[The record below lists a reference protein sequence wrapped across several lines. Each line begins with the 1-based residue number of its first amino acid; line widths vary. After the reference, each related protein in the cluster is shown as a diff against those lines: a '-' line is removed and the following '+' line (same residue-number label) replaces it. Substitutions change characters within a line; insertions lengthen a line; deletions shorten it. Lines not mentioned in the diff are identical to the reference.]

1 MKKLIIACA
10 DFTFPLLEH
19 DKVLDLIAMLDC
31 EGVDIGLF
39 SGRSHLRPEKEFAN
53 TKENARLLKMK
64 LHDRGLIPSDVYLQL
79 DTSLSGNA
87 INHPDEKVRLFAR
100 EQFLKLVEYAHVL
113 GADHITCLPGMYFP
127 NQSNEKSLEICYH
140 ELTWRLKQ
148 IQNTSLC
155 FAVESHIGSPF
166 INPLGTRRLL
176 DAVPGLTLT
185 LDYTH
190 FIKEGYEQE
199 DIDHLLE
206 YASHFHARGARKG
219 YLQTSMTHNTI
230 NYKSIINKLIKLGYD
245 GWIGIEYIW
254 IDWENCN
261 EVDTLS
267 ETIRLRDTIKNAY
280 LEAIPL

>member
-1 MKKLIIACA
+1 MKNLKIACA
-10 DFTFPLLEH
+10 DFTFPLLSH

-31 EGVDIGLF
+31 KGVDIGLF

-53 TKENARLLKMK
+53 TTENARILKMK

-79 DTSLSGNA
+79 DTSISGSA
-87 INHPDEKVRLFAR
+87 LNHPDEKIRLFAR
-100 EQFLKLVEYAHVL
+100 EQFLKLVEYAHAL

-127 NQSNEKSLEICYH
+127 DQSNEKSLETCCN

-148 IQNTSLC
+148 VENTSLC
-155 FAVESHIGSPF
+155 FAVESHVGSPF
-166 INPLGTRRLL
+166 INPLETRRLL
-176 DAVPGLTLT
+176 ESVPGLTLT

-190 FIKEGYEQE
+190 FVKAGYAQE

-206 YASHFHARGARKG
+206 YASHFHARGAKKG
-219 YLQTSMTHNTI
+219 RLQTSMTCNTI
-230 NYKSIINKLIKLGYD
+230 NYKSIINKLVEAGYD

-254 IDWENCN
+254 IDWERCN

-267 ETIRLRDTIKNAY
+267 ETIRLRDTIKDAY
-280 LEAIPL
+280 PEKTPL

>member
-1 MKKLIIACA
+1 MKKLKIACA
-10 DFTFPLLEH
+10 DFTFPLLAH

-53 TKENARLLKMK
+53 AGENARLLKIK
-64 LHDRGLIPSDVYLQL
+64 LHDRGLIASDVYLQL
-79 DTSLSGNA
+79 DTSLSGNT

-113 GADHITCLPGMYFP
+113 GADHITCLPGMYFS
-127 NQSNEKSLEICYH
+127 NQSNEKSLEICYN
-140 ELTWRLKQ
+140 ELSWRLKQ

-199 DIDHLLE
+199 QIDHLLK

-219 YLQTSMTHNTI
+219 YLQTSMGHNTI
-230 NYKSIINKLIKLGYD
+230 NYKSIINKLIKVGYD